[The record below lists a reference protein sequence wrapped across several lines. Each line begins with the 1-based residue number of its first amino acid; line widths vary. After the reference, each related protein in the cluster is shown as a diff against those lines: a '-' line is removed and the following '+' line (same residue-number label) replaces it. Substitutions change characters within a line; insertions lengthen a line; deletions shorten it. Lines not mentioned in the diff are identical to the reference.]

1 MTDEKPDE
9 DMSKDGDESDDN
21 EEPSAGGS
29 PASINDKSEDEQ
41 EKVEKKT
48 NGEIDKDLDS
58 GIVQLVIFKNI
69 DM

>member
-1 MTDEKPDE
+1 
-9 DMSKDGDESDDN
+9 MSKDGDESDDN

-29 PASINDKSEDEQ
+29 PASLNDKSEDEQ